1 MSDAESLEIK
11 KRARRR
17 LVGAVALALLAA
29 VLLPLMME
37 QEPHSGSGDIQIS
50 IPPRP
55 GLPVASQPEVPPPL
69 PPAGEDGG
77 PGELADPVTSQP
89 GKSATESTPA
99 APKPPPLVATPAAP
113 VDAPA
118 TEQAAAREAARALAA
133 IEGNASAAPRADSFV
148 LQIGAFADADKA
160 SRLVAELK
168 NRGFPAYTEQAG
180 KVTRVRIGPLK
191 GRALTDKT
199 AAELALLGYSTVSS
213 PL

>member
-89 GKSATESTPA
+89 GRSATEFDAGCAETSSTGR
-99 APKPPPLVATPAAP
+99 
-113 VDAPA
+113 DSC
-118 TEQAAAREAARALAA
+118 
-133 IEGNASAAPRADSFV
+133 GPRRCACH
-148 LQIGAFADADKA
+148 
-160 SRLVAELK
+160 R
-168 NRGFPAYTEQAG
+168 T
-180 KVTRVRIGPLK
+180 
-191 GRALTDKT
+191 GR
-199 AAELALLGYSTVSS
+199 ST
-213 PL
+213 

>member
-29 VLLPLMME
+29 VILPLMME
-37 QEPHSGSGDIQIS
+37 QEPHPGSGDIQIS

-55 GLPVASQPEVPPPL
+55 GLPVATRAEVPPPL
-69 PPAGEDGG
+69 PPAEDSS
-77 PGELADPVTSQP
+77 LADLPPVADAAPPT
-89 GKSATESTPA
+89 AASTPA
-99 APKPPPLVATPAAP
+99 APTAA
-113 VDAPA
+113 VQQGAGNNA
-118 TEQAAAREAARALAA
+118 AAGTGIKEQAAAREAERALAA
-133 IEGNASAAPRADSFV
+133 IEGSAPAPRGDSFV
-148 LQIGAFADADKA
+148 LQIGAFADAGKA
-160 SRLVAELK
+160 DRLVAELK
-168 NRGFPAYTEQAG
+168 GRGFPAYTEQAG
-180 KVTRVRIGPLK
+180 KITRVRIGPLK